1 MNDFLTELRRRE
13 ITLWVDGDNLRYSA
27 PTGALTAELRAEM
40 GARKSELLET
50 LAHENVAG
58 ESIARTDRSA
68 GSPLSFSQEPLWIL
82 EQIAPGLATYN
93 MELCWRIKGPLHV
106 EALER
111 SLNEISRRH
120 EILRARIERNA
131 QENLVQ
137 LAVPHTALALP
148 VIESSAEQL
157 PQLAAAEAARPFD
170 LANGP
175 LTRAVLARFGETD
188 HALML
193 AWHHVAFDGWS
204 QSIFL
209 RELRTL
215 YTAFCEARPSPL
227 PELPIQFADYAH
239 WQREAFL
246 RAPMQAQ
253 LAYWRAQ
260 LAGNRPPLALPTD
273 RPRPAQQSFRGANRS
288 REFSPALSAQLRRFA
303 REENATLFMLLLAG
317 FKALLA
323 HYSGELDI
331 CVGSPIAQR
340 TCVETEGLI
349 GFFVNMFALR
359 TDLVGDP
366 TFRELLHR
374 VRATTLEAFEHQEV
388 PFEKVVE
395 ALNPARHLSYQPVF
409 QVAFVL
415 ESGGE
420 AVPELPGLT
429 IEPVR
434 VPGTTAK
441 FDLTLSISENA
452 GGLRAMLEYST
463 DLFDTGTI
471 DRLLASLDLLLQGA
485 VAEPGTRLSRLPIL
499 DPAERELLL
508 TGWNP
513 EPPVFASETT
523 LPQLFAKAAA
533 RFPNAVAVTDEGH
546 SLTYAELDANSSRL
560 AAHLQTLGVGPE
572 KIVAL
577 FLDRTTEL
585 IVALLAVLKAGGAY
599 LPLDLMYPRERLG
612 FMLDDAQVTAVVTQT
627 HIAASLPAHSASVV
641 CLDHLTLP
649 DAKPAPS
656 GAHADSLA
664 YVIYTSGSTGQ
675 PKGCCLTH
683 RHVARLFSATEPW
696 FRFDER
702 DVWTMFHSP
711 AFDFS
716 VWEIW
721 GALLHGGRLVVVP
734 FLTSRSPEAFRKLL
748 SDEKVT
754 VLNQTPSAFRQLIH
768 ADENST
774 DPLALRTI
782 IFGGEALEMVS
793 LKPWFERHGDTR
805 PQLVNMYGIT
815 ETTVHVTYRPLTA
828 RDTAAGSVIGV
839 PIPDLTVRVLD
850 ANLEPVPIGV
860 TGEMYVGGAGVA
872 QGYLHRPELT
882 AERFIADP
890 FKAGARLYRTGD
902 LARWLP
908 GRDLE
913 YLGRIDQQVKIRGF
927 RVELGEIQSV
937 LGAHPGV
944 REAAV
949 IATSDSS
956 GGKRLAGY
964 FVPTTDAPDADT
976 LRAHMKTRLPDYMI
990 PAIFVPLPK
999 LPLTSN
1005 GKLDRDALPA
1015 PAPAARITSEE
1026 KYTLPKNAVQT
1037 HLVSIWEEVLN
1048 RKPIGIRDNFFDLGG
1063 HSLLVARVIALI
1075 VERLGERLDFGEFFS
1090 GPTIENHALCL
1101 AAAATSKRQ
1110 APGTTI
1116 HPDGKQTPLFF
1127 FHGDVLGGG
1136 FFSKTL
1142 AVAIGEDRPFHAVHP
1157 HGLQGDDIPETVE
1170 AMASERLK
1178 WIRSL
1183 QPHGPY
1189 LLGGYCN
1196 GALVAYQAARLLRE
1210 AGEEVAPVLMLNADG
1225 SNLRFRPLQRLCA
1238 ISSALRG
1245 EDEQEKRRRFLQIR
1259 DRMCNRQTLARYY
1272 AGAAAD
1278 LLKHPPKV
1286 QVARIW
1292 RKVCRVLRRFVP
1304 KNLRTSPEAPHTPKP
1319 RHKEAIMNV
1328 YDDVCRAHL
1337 PGYYDSS
1344 IVLLWP
1350 REQPAPGSRGP
1361 ATGWEKICS
1370 QIEIVDVPGDHLS
1383 CVAESAHVTAIGEAM
1398 KIIIARVGNLR
1409 VQSIPQN
1416 S

>member
-1 MNDFLTELRRRE
+1 MSDLLTELRRRD
-13 ITLWVDGDNLRYSA
+13 ITLWRDGDNLRFSA
-27 PTGALTAELRAEM
+27 PTGALTPELRAEM

-50 LAHENVAG
+50 LLHEG
-58 ESIARTDRSA
+58 ESEEAIPQTDRSA
-68 GSPLSFSQEPLWIL
+68 GSPLSFAQEPLWIL

-93 MELCWRIKGPLHV
+93 IELCWRITGALHV

-120 EILRARIERNA
+120 EILRTRIGRDA
-131 QENLVQ
+131 WGNLVQ
-137 LAVPHTALALP
+137 VAVPHTEHALP
-148 VIESSAEQL
+148 VIETTATQL

-170 LANGP
+170 LATGP

-188 HALML
+188 HALL
-193 AWHHVAFDGWS
+193 LTWHHIAFDGWS
-204 QSIFL
+204 QSVFL
-209 RELRTL
+209 RELAAL
-215 YTAFCEARPSPL
+215 YTAFRDARPNPL
-227 PELPIQFADYAH
+227 PALPLQFGDYAH
-239 WQREAFL
+239 WQREAFS
-246 RAPMQAQ
+246 RSAMQAQ

-260 LAGNRPPLALPTD
+260 LAGDRPPLALPTD
-273 RPRPAQQSFRGANRS
+273 RPRPAQQSFRGATRA
-288 REFSPALSAQLRRFA
+288 REFAPALGAQLRRLA
-303 REENATLFMLLLAG
+303 REESATLFMLLLAG

-323 HYSGELDI
+323 RYSGEFDL

-340 TCVETEGLI
+340 TRAETESLI
-349 GFFVNMFALR
+349 GFFVNMLALR

-366 TFRELLHR
+366 TFREILHR
-374 VRATTLEAFEHQEV
+374 VRATTLEAFEHQDV
-388 PFEKVVE
+388 PFEKIVE
-395 ALNPARHLSYQPVF
+395 DLNPARHLSHQPIF
-409 QVAFVL
+409 QVAFVI
-415 ESGGE
+415 ESGGH
-420 AVPELPGLT
+420 ALPQFPGLT
-429 IEPVR
+429 IEPIR
-434 VPGTTAK
+434 IPGTTAK

-452 GGLRAMLEYST
+452 DGLRAMLEYST
-463 DLFDTGTI
+463 DLFDAGTI
-471 DRLLASLDLLLQGA
+471 DRLLASLELLLQGA

-513 EPPVFASETT
+513 EPPAFASEAT

-533 RFPNAVAVTDEGH
+533 RFPNAVAVVDESH
-546 SLTYAELDANSSRL
+546 SLTYAELDAAASRL

-612 FMLDDAQVTAVVTQT
+612 FMLDDAQAIVVVTQT

-649 DAKPAPS
+649 DAKPSPS

-683 RHVARLFSATEPW
+683 RHVARLFAATDAW

-734 FLTSRSPEAFRKLL
+734 FLTSRSPEAFRDLL
-748 SDEKVT
+748 AAEKVT
-754 VLNQTPSAFRQLIH
+754 VLNQTPSAFRQLIY

-782 IFGGEALEMVS
+782 IFGGEALEMAS
-793 LKPWFERHGDTR
+793 LAPWFDRHGDTH

-850 ANLEPVPIGV
+850 PQMQPVPIGV
-860 TGEMYVGGAGVA
+860 AGEMYVGGAGVA

-937 LGAHPGV
+937 LAAHHGV

-949 IATSDSS
+949 IATSDNSA
-956 GGKRLAGY
+956 GKRLVGY
-964 FVPTTDAPDADT
+964 FVSEKTAPDPDA

-990 PAIFVPLPK
+990 PAIFIPIEK

-1005 GKLDRDALPA
+1005 GKLDRDALPEPVA
-1015 PAPAARITSEE
+1015 PVTAEE
-1026 KYTLPKNAVQT
+1026 KYTPPKNAVQT
-1037 HLVSIWEEVLN
+1037 HLVAIWEEVLN
-1048 RKPIGIRDNFFDLGG
+1048 RKPIGVRDNFFDLGG
-1063 HSLLVARVIALI
+1063 HSLLVARVISLI

-1142 AVAIGEDRPFHAVHP
+1142 AVAIGADRPFHAVHP

-1170 AMASERLK
+1170 AMAAERLK
-1178 WIRSL
+1178 WIRAR

-1189 LLGGYCN
+1189 ILGGYCN
-1196 GALVAYQAARLLRE
+1196 GALVAYQAARLLHE

-1245 EDEQEKRRRFLQIR
+1245 EDEQARRRRFLKIR

-1272 AGAAAD
+1272 AGAAVD
-1278 LLKHPPKV
+1278 LLKHPPRI
-1286 QVARIW
+1286 QVVRVW

-1304 KNLRTSPEAPHTPKP
+1304 RNLRTSPDAPHSPQP

-1337 PGYYDSS
+1337 PGRYDSP

-1361 ATGWEKICS
+1361 ATGWEKICPR
-1370 QIEIVDVPGDHLS
+1370 IEIVDVPGDHLS
-1383 CVAESAHVTAIGEAM
+1383 CVAESAHVTAIGGAM
-1398 KIIIARVGNLR
+1398 KKIIARVGNLR
-1409 VQSIPQN
+1409 VESIPQD

>member
-1 MNDFLTELRRRE
+1 MSDLLTELRRRD
-13 ITLWVDGDNLRYSA
+13 ITLWRDGDNLRFSA
-27 PTGALTAELRAEM
+27 PTGALTPELRAEM

-50 LAHENVAG
+50 LLHEG
-58 ESIARTDRSA
+58 ESEESIPPTDRRA
-68 GSPLSFSQEPLWIL
+68 GSPLSFSQEPLWVL

-93 MELCWRIKGPLHV
+93 IELCWRITGPLHV

-111 SLNEISRRH
+111 SVNEIARRH
-120 EILRARIERNA
+120 EILRTRIERDA
-131 QENLVQ
+131 DGSLVQ
-137 LAVPHTALALP
+137 VAVPYTPRAIP
-148 VIESSAEQL
+148 VIETTVEHL

-170 LANGP
+170 LASGP
-175 LTRAVLARFGETD
+175 FARAVLARFGETD

-193 AWHHVAFDGWS
+193 TWHHIAFDGWS

-209 RELRTL
+209 RELAAL
-215 YTAFCEARPSPL
+215 YSAFREARPDPL
-227 PELPIQFADYAH
+227 PELPIQFGDFAH
-239 WQREAFL
+239 WQRDAFL
-246 RAPMQAQ
+246 RGPMQSQ

-260 LAGNRPPLALPTD
+260 LAGDRPPLALPTD

-288 REFSPALSAQLRRFA
+288 RALSPDLSAQLRRLA
-303 REENATLFMLLLAG
+303 REESATLFMLLLAG

-323 HYSGELDI
+323 RYAGEFDLCI
-331 CVGSPIAQR
+331 GSPTAQR
-340 TCVETEGLI
+340 THVETQGLI
-349 GFFVNMFALR
+349 GFFVNMLALR

-366 TFRELLHR
+366 TFREMLHR
-374 VRATTLEAFEHQEV
+374 VRATTLEAFEHQDV
-388 PFEKVVE
+388 PFEKIVE
-395 ALNPARHLSYQPVF
+395 NLNPARHLSHQPIF

-415 ESGGE
+415 ETGGD
-420 AVPELPGLT
+420 AAPELPGLS
-429 IEPVR
+429 IEPLR

-441 FDLTLSISENA
+441 FDLTLSIAERA
-452 GGLRAMLEYST
+452 DGLRAMLEYST
-463 DLFDTGTI
+463 DLFDAGTI
-471 DRLLASLDLLLQGA
+471 DRLLGSLDLLLQSA
-485 VAEPGTRLSRLPIL
+485 VAEPNTRLSRLLIL
-499 DPAERELLL
+499 DPAERELVL

-513 EPPVFASETT
+513 EPPVFASDAT

-533 RFPNAVAVTDEGH
+533 RFPNAVAVADEGH
-546 SLTYAELDANSSRL
+546 SMTYAELDSSSSRL

-612 FMLDDAQVTAVVTQT
+612 FMLGDAQVTTVVTQT
-627 HIAASLPAHSASVV
+627 HIAGSLPAHSASVV

-683 RHVARLFSATEPW
+683 RHVARLFSATDAW
-696 FRFDER
+696 FQFNER

-748 SDEKVT
+748 SEEKVT

-768 ADENST
+768 ADETST
-774 DPLALRTI
+774 DPLALRTV
-782 IFGGEALEMVS
+782 IFGGEALEMAS
-793 LKPWFERHGDTR
+793 LKPWLDRHGDTL

-850 ANLEPVPIGV
+850 ANMEPVPIGV

-890 FKAGARLYRTGD
+890 FRPGARLYRTGD

-937 LGAHPGV
+937 LASQPGV

-949 IATSDSS
+949 IATSDGT

-964 FVPTTDAPDADT
+964 FVPAADAPDSDS

-990 PAIFVPLPK
+990 PACFVPLPK

-1005 GKLDRDALPA
+1005 GKLDRDALPE
-1015 PAPAARITSEE
+1015 PAARITSEE
-1026 KYTLPKNAVQT
+1026 KYTPPKNAVQT
-1037 HLVSIWEEVLN
+1037 HLVAIWEEVLN
-1048 RKPIGIRDNFFDLGG
+1048 HKPIGIRDNFFDLGG
-1063 HSLLVARVIALI
+1063 HSLLVARVISLI

-1170 AMASERLK
+1170 AMAAERLK

-1189 LLGGYCN
+1189 ILGGYCN
-1196 GALVAYQAARLLRE
+1196 GALVAYQTARLLRE

-1245 EDEQEKRRRFLQIR
+1245 EDEQERRRRFLKIR

-1278 LLKHPPKV
+1278 LLKDPPKV
-1286 QVARIW
+1286 QMVRLW

-1304 KNLRTSPEAPHTPKP
+1304 NNLRTSPDAPHTPKP

-1337 PGYYDSS
+1337 PGHYDSP
-1344 IVLLWP
+1344 IVLFWP
-1350 REQPAPGSRGP
+1350 RAQPVPGSHGP
-1361 ATGWEKICS
+1361 ATGWEKICP

-1398 KIIIARVGNLR
+1398 KKIIARVGNLR
-1409 VQSIPQN
+1409 VQSIPQD